1 MFQNQ
6 EKRQRQSLYACPY
19 CLMSNLT
26 AEDLWSHFSAYH
38 INVPSMNMASIVC
51 PICEKSHFRKGLQKH
66 IHFDHIPPNYMKML
80 PKSINTMLHS
90 FSLVVCKDPAN
101 NRYLLCQEREGEGF
115 WIPGGHVDP
124 GEQLTNG
131 VCLPIYVFM
140 YHLLFCMLVDCYD
153 TYLF

>member
-1 MFQNQ
+1 
-6 EKRQRQSLYACPY
+6 
-19 CLMSNLT
+19 
-26 AEDLWSHFSAYH
+26 
-38 INVPSMNMASIVC
+38 MNMASIVC

-153 TYLF
+153 TYVF